1 MNVKKQSV
9 FYVILNIL
17 QGMKLEIL
25 NLNREKCLE
34 IVLTIPRDGGPFN
47 LMDLFENYFND

>member
-25 NLNREKCLE
+25 IQTEKN
-34 IVLTIPRDGGPFN
+34 V
-47 LMDLFENYFND
+47 